1 MAARAASAKGQPGAS
16 RRKPCR
22 LQLRTSH
29 EEAWENNPTRSPRGS
44 SRTALSWCLQMG
56 RLERRGG
63 RGPPAAPQAAA
74 PRAQRPAH
82 TACAWAGALVWN
94 RAVDRAHR
102 RWAEPAAGR
111 GAHPSAQPCGGSPST
126 HLLDV
131 SRQVFRGKR
140 QGRSPG
146 HTGWAGGPWSH
157 PKPVPVPRP
166 QRDTGSGQRRPHT
179 VGPMTGATTECG
191 DLEEQPRRRRPPA
204 APQGPGQRA
213 TTGQASV
220 TQGCRCLELLRAN
233 TLTPVS
239 GSADLSPTGG
249 ITNPDQQEAR
259 CPNGGRSSHS
269 TCSVHPEPCGSS
281 LPWE

>member
-157 PKPVPVPRP
+157 PKPSALY
-166 QRDTGSGQRRPHT
+166 QATAQDTRGHSWWALGRCHAPGIRGKIRWAEVIQGTGGS
-179 VGPMTGATTECG
+179 
-191 DLEEQPRRRRPPA
+191 L
-204 APQGPGQRA
+204 PG
-213 TTGQASV
+213 G
-220 TQGCRCLELLRAN
+220 GHPELRAQAQ
-233 TLTPVS
+233 V
-239 GSADLSPTGG
+239 G
-249 ITNPDQQEAR
+249 INQ
-259 CPNGGRSSHS
+259 
-269 TCSVHPEPCGSS
+269 
-281 LPWE
+281 